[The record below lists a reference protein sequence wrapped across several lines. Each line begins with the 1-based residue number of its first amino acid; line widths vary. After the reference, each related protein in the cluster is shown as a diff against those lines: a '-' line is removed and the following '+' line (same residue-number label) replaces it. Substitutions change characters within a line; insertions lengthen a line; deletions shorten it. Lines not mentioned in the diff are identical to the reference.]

1 MSGKKVRVSYR
12 CLHPSCVVFCR
23 EGILTMDEEVFQDLL
38 QAAEGDD
45 VFKSPRGSCRLGF
58 SQNFKVEEVESAG
71 TEGAEEASPMRD
83 ADYEPSLDSDN
94 PLEILA
100 AEHRK
105 VLEKLEE
112 IEGQLRRRDVEGLW
126 NSTADLEND
135 ITLHS
140 AQKEEEVLFPMI
152 KDLLP
157 LAEGLIAMVEE
168 DHREFMT
175 LLFSFRNA
183 LVDGDILDG
192 LARSIIVNLRS
203 HIRKE
208 DEEFFYLLER
218 YLDPEMRKRI
228 LDGMKKLDEAFVPTE
243 AGDRAAAKH
252 RSTAKARSHFDEAA
266 SAARDA
272 RLADAASGGGCC
284 HEAPSD

>member
-1 MSGKKVRVSYR
+1 MSEKKVRVSYR

-23 EGILTMDEEVFQDLL
+23 EGILTIDEEVFHDLL

-45 VFKSPRGSCRLGF
+45 VFKSPRGTCRLGF
-58 SQNFKVEEVESAG
+58 SQHFRAEEVESV
-71 TEGAEEASPMRD
+71 EDGAASSENQQHERH
-83 ADYEPSLDSDN
+83 EPSLDSDN

-100 AEHRK
+100 AEHKK

-126 NSTADLEND
+126 VSTAELEND

-140 AQKEEEVLFPMI
+140 VQKEEVVLFPMV
-152 KDLLP
+152 KNLLP
-157 LAEGLIAMVEE
+157 LAEGLIAMVQE

-208 DEEFFYLLER
+208 DEEFFYLLDR
-218 YLDPEMRKRI
+218 YIDPETRKRI
-228 LDGMKKLDEAFVPTE
+228 LDGMKTLDEAFVPIE
-243 AGDRAAAKH
+243 PGDRAEAKH

>member
-1 MSGKKVRVSYR
+1 MSEKKVRVTYR

-23 EGILTMDEEVFQDLL
+23 EGILTMDEELFNDLL
-38 QAAEGDD
+38 ASAEGDD
-45 VFKSPRGSCRLGF
+45 VFRSPRNTCRLGF
-58 SQNFKVEEVESAG
+58 SQNFKVEGIESIEGERPSAEQVEKH
-71 TEGAEEASPMRD
+71 
-83 ADYEPSLDSDN
+83 EPSLESDN

-100 AEHRK
+100 AEHRN
-105 VLEKLEE
+105 VLKKLEE
-112 IEGQLRRRDVEGLW
+112 IELQLRRRDVEGLW
-126 NSTADLEND
+126 VSTAELEND

-140 AQKEEEVLFPMI
+140 VQKEETVLFPMV
-152 KDLLP
+152 KDMLP
-157 LAEGLIAMVEE
+157 LAEGLIAMVQE

-208 DEEFFYLLER
+208 DEEFFYLLDR
-218 YLDPEMRKRI
+218 YIDAETRKRL
-228 LDGMKKLDEAFVPTE
+228 LDGRKTLDEAFVPTE
-243 AGDRAAAKH
+243 AGDRAEAKH
-252 RSTAKARSHFDEAA
+252 RSTARERSHFDEAA

>member
-1 MSGKKVRVSYR
+1 MSEKKVRVTYR

-23 EGILTMDEEVFQDLL
+23 EGILTMDEELFNDLL
-38 QAAEGDD
+38 ASAEGDD
-45 VFKSPRGSCRLGF
+45 VFRSPRNTCRLGF
-58 SQNFKVEEVESAG
+58 SQNFKVEGIESVEDEKPA
-71 TEGAEEASPMRD
+71 AEQVEKH
-83 ADYEPSLDSDN
+83 EPSLESDN

-100 AEHRK
+100 AEHRN
-105 VLEKLEE
+105 VLKKLEE
-112 IEGQLRRRDVEGLW
+112 IELQLRRRDVDGLW
-126 NSTADLEND
+126 ASTAELEND

-140 AQKEEEVLFPMI
+140 VQKEETVLFPMV
-152 KDLLP
+152 KDMLP
-157 LAEGLIAMVEE
+157 LAEGLIAMVQE

-208 DEEFFYLLER
+208 DEEFFYLLDRHIDAET
-218 YLDPEMRKRI
+218 RKRI
-228 LDGMKKLDEAFVPTE
+228 LDGMKKLDEAFVPAE
-243 AGDRAAAKH
+243 VGDRAEAKH
-252 RSTAKARSHFDEAA
+252 RSTARERSHFDEAA

>member
-1 MSGKKVRVSYR
+1 MSEKKVRVTYR

-23 EGILTMDEEVFQDLL
+23 EGILTMDENVYRELSESVEGENVFR
-38 QAAEGDD
+38 
-45 VFKSPRGSCRLGF
+45 SPKETCRLGF
-58 SQNFKVEEVESAG
+58 SQNFEAEAVES
-71 TEGAEEASPMRD
+71 TEED
-83 ADYEPSLDSDN
+83 AVAVAAVEMNEPSMESDN

-100 AEHRK
+100 AEHKK
-105 VLEKLEE
+105 VLEKLEV
-112 IEGQLRRRDVEGLW
+112 IERQIRKRDVDGLW
-126 NSTADLEND
+126 DSTNALEND

-140 AQKEEEVLFPMI
+140 VQKEEEVLFPIVNNIM
-152 KDLLP
+152 P
-157 LAEGLIAMVEE
+157 LAEGLIAMVQE

-208 DEEFFYLLER
+208 DEEFFYLLDR
-218 YLDPEMRKRI
+218 YLDLETRKRI
-228 LDGMKKLDEAFVPTE
+228 LEGMKDMEESFVPVE
-243 AGDRAAAKH
+243 AGDRAEAKH
-252 RSTAKARSHFDEAA
+252 RSTAKERSEFDEAA

-284 HEAPSD
+284 HEAPSE